1 MEVYV
6 ENNETSKGRWIE
18 LPLRTKV
25 LKKVLQ
31 KEHLETE
38 EGEYQTMYLRVWNL
52 PVQPCNENLF
62 LLNEKVKAFYEMS
75 QIIQEKIIESSLEEG
90 ITIEDALFSYL

>member
-18 LPLRTKV
+18 LPLHTKV
-25 LKKVLQ
+25 LKKILQ

-38 EGEYQTMYLRVWNL
+38 EGEYQTMFLRIWNL

-62 LLNEKVKAFYEMS
+62 LLNEKVKSFYQLS
-75 QIIQEKIIESSLEEG
+75 QLIQDSIIDTSLEEG
-90 ITIEDALFSYL
+90 ITIEDALFTYL